1 MDGNYQ
7 VSDAAESFTLT
18 TCTVS
23 TTALDGDVSVA
34 IAGELDM
41 ADAEKV
47 GKVLADA
54 AKSCKSTLRVGLRD
68 LTFADS
74 SAVRA
79 LLLGSMAAAERG
91 VDFEIVDAHTGVRRL
106 LEVSGLTEA
115 LNVVGNSDG

>member
-1 MDGNYQ
+1 MEGSFQ
-7 VSDAAESFTLT
+7 VSEAPKRLTLT
-18 TCTVS
+18 SCTIVTES
-23 TTALDGDVSVA
+23 VNGETTIA

-47 GKVLADA
+47 GQLLTDAARA
-54 AKSCKSTLRVGLRD
+54 AKSVLRVRLPD

-79 LLLGSMAAAERG
+79 LLLGSMAANDRG
-91 VDFEIVDAHTGVRRL
+91 VTFEIVDAHTGVRRL

-115 LNVVGNSDG
+115 LNVVGASDG